1 MLSKRLLMKRYQV
14 RMGGACLG
22 SAPLTAAL
30 RGRSAIVGTLVM
42 RGAPPFFQVTII
54 AVTPCRYILWQRQ
67 NLEYLLVKE
76 NFLAAVFALL
86 LERDITSKLYAM
98 NDKIVTEKGEHLDIR
113 LPSVTGSMTYQVAP
127 DNDNKDGKSI
137 TACMAR

>member
-1 MLSKRLLMKRYQV
+1 M
-14 RMGGACLG
+14 
-22 SAPLTAAL
+22 
-30 RGRSAIVGTLVM
+30 
-42 RGAPPFFQVTII
+42 
-54 AVTPCRYILWQRQ
+54 TPCRYILWQRQ

-113 LPSVTGSMTYQVAP
+113 LPSVTGSMTYHQVAS
-127 DNDNKDGKSI
+127 DNDDGKSPE
-137 TACMAR
+137 RSEYFLSD